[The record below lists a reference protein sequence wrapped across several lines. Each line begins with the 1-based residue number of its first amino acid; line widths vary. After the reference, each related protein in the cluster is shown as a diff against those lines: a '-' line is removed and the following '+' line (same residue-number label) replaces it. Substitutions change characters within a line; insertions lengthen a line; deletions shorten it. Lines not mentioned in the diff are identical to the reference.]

1 MRQIQK
7 MKKIIIGIFLSI
19 FALPAMA
26 ITVSGAVVDSESS
39 EPLAGATILET
50 GTNNYTIADANGA
63 FTLDKVND
71 NSTLTIQYVTYKDK
85 TIKAESTVGTIKLES
100 DTILDEVVVTTSNI
114 GQPCGQSVL
123 PANATAGTWQKD
135 SYDKTICVV
144 SECATGY
151 KVNKKTNTC
160 FKSEPCSKIQ
170 LLPIYAASG
179 HTDIDASGR
188 VICIPDECDPGY
200 EKIKD
205 NKCESISGKPC
216 KKLPAHAKKGIRGLN
231 VANKEVCFV
240 TECAGKYLPSDNG
253 TECVL
258 SEGECSTAELQQIA
272 NATKGEKL
280 KGVCKATECKE
291 DYKVKNG
298 KCVSKN
304 GDECTASDTNATKA
318 KYKNINN
325 KLQCVITQCKNGYM
339 PNNDGTACEVS
350 EGSCNKNQVNAIEHA
365 TKGELKQGV
374 CHATEC
380 DGGYE
385 VSGGKCVEISGD
397 CKPMPANAKIAHRVW
412 NAETNS
418 EQCIID
424 ECAADYNVSDDELSC
439 IEKPQPTLT
448 AEQSAAKVQELREN
462 YNTQKAKEQ
471 STANKLIGAAGIGA
485 TGIGAQM
492 AASALAEQRADDAAE
507 ADMTAYLATFKCD
520 YGMGRN
526 INGGDKEVE
535 LPGGNDLL
543 SLYNE
548 YKTLADDLKTRKEAL
563 GLSAGIESQV
573 ILDKASTGLYDD
585 ESTGITNGTYAS
597 LARALANPTGT
608 DAEKW
613 NAQKSETS
621 QKLKA
626 GAITAG
632 VGAAASLVADVAVNS
647 GAAKQNRSD
656 EIVAKY
662 APLYKLQNDVAKY
675 APLYKLQND
684 VAKLPNS
691 EASITCPSDT
701 TGTYPNCECE
711 NKDKRVFN
719 TNSNMCEACQSD
731 RIVQD
736 GKCVVDAPN
745 AKCDTSDPNIVVAAD
760 GACSCQN
767 GFHPSADGQTCE
779 CPTTGFTLV
788 DGQCVPNNTT
798 LTALPQ
804 ITQQSTGLMA
814 QVATDI
820 IPAQHVV
827 LPAKNLF
834 ELGQSTLTQ
843 AAKNTITSFASQV
856 KTSVAKGN
864 SSDYCITIVGHTDK
878 TGNAQLNNNLSVN
891 RANAIKEAL
900 ISAGLSVQNIQASGR
915 GQTECT
921 MNGAQESCRKV
932 DITYRDSKC

>member
-1 MRQIQK
+1 
-7 MKKIIIGIFLSI
+7 MKKFLTGIFVVFFSVPAFAAMTSI
-19 FALPAMA
+19 
-26 ITVSGAVVDSESS
+26 SGSIVDERG
-39 EPLAGATILET
+39 EPLTGATILSKT
-50 GTNNYTIADANGA
+50 TINKYAIADTNGA
-63 FTLDKVND
+63 FSLQNIDSDDTLEV
-71 NSTLTIQYVTYKDK
+71 SFTGCTSK
-85 TIKAESTVGTIKLES
+85 TISASAANSKIVLNCENV
-100 DTILDEVVVTTSNI
+100 LDEVVTTAQWVSRACTDDELAPLHASAGNTARNADGTGVYCVPTACVAEYKLTHGVCEKI
-114 GQPCGQSVL
+114 ICDGPRYVMNAAKNGCDDMVGRDCQSGDANAKSAKYEMNGSTLECVIKKCNSKYMLDGGKCVPSDGPCSAEQIAAI
-123 PANATAGTWQKD
+123 PHATAG
-135 SYDKTICVV
+135 
-144 SECATGY
+144 
-151 KVNKKTNTC
+151 
-160 FKSEPCSKIQ
+160 
-170 LLPIYAASG
+170 
-179 HTDIDASGR
+179 
-188 VICIPDECDPGY
+188 
-200 EKIKD
+200 
-205 NKCESISGKPC
+205 
-216 KKLPAHAKKGIRGLN
+216 
-231 VANKEVCFV
+231 
-240 TECAGKYLPSDNG
+240 
-253 TECVL
+253 
-258 SEGECSTAELQQIA
+258 EL
-272 NATKGEKL
+272 KR
-280 KGVCKATECKE
+280 GVC
-291 DYKVKNG
+291 N
-298 KCVSKN
+298 
-304 GDECTASDTNATKA
+304 
-318 KYKNINN
+318 
-325 KLQCVITQCKNGYM
+325 
-339 PNNDGTACEVS
+339 
-350 EGSCNKNQVNAIEHA
+350 
-365 TKGELKQGV
+365 
-374 CHATEC
+374 ATEC

-385 VSGGKCVEISGD
+385 VSGGKCIEISGG
-397 CKPMPANAKIAHRVW
+397 CKPMPANAKVAHRVW
-412 NAETNS
+412 NTETNS

-424 ECAADYNVSDDELSC
+424 ECAAGYNVSNDKLSC

-448 AEQSAAKVQELREN
+448 AEQSAAKTQELREN

-492 AASALAEQRADDAAE
+492 AASALAEQRADNVAE

-597 LARALANPTGT
+597 LARALANPTGA

-613 NAQKSETS
+613 NAQKTETS

-647 GAAKQNRSD
+647 GAAKQNRSN

-662 APLYKLQNDVAKY
+662 APLYKLQNDVAK
-675 APLYKLQND
+675 
-684 VAKLPNS
+684 LPDS

-701 TGTYPNCECE
+701 TGTYPNCECK
-711 NKDKRVFN
+711 NKDKMVFN
-719 TNSNMCEACQSD
+719 TNSNMCEACPSD
-731 RIVQD
+731 RVVQD
-736 GKCVVDAPN
+736 GKCVVAAPN

-760 GACSCQN
+760 GTCSCQN
-767 GFHPSADGQTCE
+767 GFHLSADGQTCQ
-779 CPTTGFTLV
+779 CPTTGFALV
-788 DGQCVPNNTT
+788 GGQCVRNNPT
-798 LTALPQ
+798 LAALPQ
-804 ITQQSTGLMA
+804 ITQQSTGLLA

-820 IPAQHVV
+820 MPAQHVV

-834 ELGQSTLTQ
+834 ALGKSTLTP

-856 KTSVAKGN
+856 KTSVAMGD
-864 SSDYCITIVGHTDK
+864 SPDYCITVVGHTDK

-891 RANAIKEAL
+891 RANAVKEAL

>member
-1 MRQIQK
+1 
-7 MKKIIIGIFLSI
+7 MKNFLTGIFVVFFSVPA
-19 FALPAMA
+19 FA
-26 ITVSGAVVDSESS
+26 VKV
-39 EPLAGATILET
+39 T
-50 GTNNYTIADANGA
+50 GT
-63 FTLDKVND
+63 V
-71 NSTLTIQYVTYKDK
+71 
-85 TIKAESTVGTIKLES
+85 
-100 DTILDEVVVTTSNI
+100 
-114 GQPCGQSVL
+114 
-123 PANATAGTWQKD
+123 
-135 SYDKTICVV
+135 YDDLGV
-144 SECATGY
+144 
-151 KVNKKTNTC
+151 
-160 FKSEPCSKIQ
+160 P
-170 LLPIYAASG
+170 LYAAS
-179 HTDIDASGR
+179 IQQ
-188 VICIPDECDPGY
+188 V
-200 EKIKD
+200 D
-205 NKCESISGKPC
+205 N
-216 KKLPAHAKKGIRGLN
+216 LA
-231 VANKEVCFV
+231 
-240 TECAGKYLPSDNG
+240 NG
-253 TECVL
+253 TITNEQGEFSIDVPNDDSQLTIKYIGMKTQSLTATQANGKNIILAIDTALLDEGTTIGCVTK
-258 SEGECSTAELQQIA
+258 SIA
-272 NATKGEKL
+272 NA
-280 KGVCKATECKE
+280 
-291 DYKVKNG
+291 KNVLYDSSTG
-298 KCVSKN
+298 KCV
-304 GDECTASDTNATKA
+304 
-318 KYKNINN
+318 
-325 KLQCVITQCKNGYM
+325 
-339 PNNDGTACEVS
+339 PTACES
-350 EGSCNKNQVNAIEHA
+350 ERY
-365 TKGELKQGV
+365 ELTNNRTVQYRTSNNTV
-374 CHATEC
+374 ASTPDADC
-380 DGGYE
+380 DNCSTITIGDA
-385 VSGGKCVEISGD
+385 CVDRAGTPCTSTD
-397 CKPMPANAKIAHRVW
+397 KNAKVAHRVW
-412 NAETNS
+412 NTETNS

-424 ECAADYNVSDDELSC
+424 ECAADYNVSDDKLSC

-448 AEQSAAKVQELREN
+448 AEQSAAKTQELREN

-492 AASALAEQRADDAAE
+492 AASALAEQRADNVAE

-597 LARALANPTGT
+597 LARALSNPTGA

-662 APLYKLQNDVAKY
+662 APLYKLQNDVAK
-675 APLYKLQND
+675 
-684 VAKLPNS
+684 LPDS

-701 TGTYPNCECE
+701 TGTYPNCECK
-711 NKDKRVFN
+711 NKDKMVFN
-719 TNSNMCEACQSD
+719 TNSNMCEACPPD
-731 RIVQD
+731 RAVQD
-736 GKCVVDAPN
+736 GKCVVAAPN

-760 GACSCQN
+760 GTCSCQN
-767 GFHPSADGQTCE
+767 GFHPSADGQTCQ
-779 CPTTGFTLV
+779 CPTTGFALV
-788 DGQCVPNNTT
+788 DGQCVRNNPT
-798 LTALPQ
+798 LAALPQ
-804 ITQQSTGLMA
+804 IAQQSTGLLA

-820 IPAQHVV
+820 MPAQHIV

-834 ELGQSTLTQ
+834 ALGKSTLTP

-856 KTSVAKGN
+856 KTSVAIGN
-864 SSDYCITIVGHTDK
+864 SPDYCITVVGHTDK

-891 RANAIKEAL
+891 RANAVKEAL

>member
-1 MRQIQK
+1 
-7 MKKIIIGIFLSI
+7 MKKFLTGIFVVFFSVPSFAAMTSI
-19 FALPAMA
+19 
-26 ITVSGAVVDSESS
+26 SGSIVDKDG
-39 EPLAGATILET
+39 EPLPGATILSKT
-50 GTNNYTIADANGA
+50 THTHAIADSNGA
-63 FTLDKVND
+63 FSLQNIDSDDTLEV
-71 NSTLTIQYVTYKDK
+71 SFVGCTSK
-85 TIKAESTVGTIKLES
+85 TISASAANSEITLNCENN
-100 DTILDEVVVTTSNI
+100 ILDEVVTTAQWVSHACTADELAPLHASAGKTARNSNGTGVHCVPTACVDEYKLI
-114 GQPCGQSVL
+114 NGVCKQIICPGPRYVMNAANNGCDDMVGRDCKSGD
-123 PANATAGTWQKD
+123 ANAQSAKYEMNGSTLE
-135 SYDKTICVV
+135 CVI
-144 SECATGY
+144 
-151 KVNKKTNTC
+151 KKCNSP
-160 FKSEPCSKIQ
+160 KYR
-170 LLPIYAASG
+170 LDG
-179 HTDIDASGR
+179 
-188 VICIPDECDPGY
+188 
-200 EKIKD
+200 
-205 NKCESISGKPC
+205 GK
-216 KKLPAHAKKGIRGLN
+216 
-231 VANKEVCFV
+231 
-240 TECAGKYLPSDNG
+240 
-253 TECVL
+253 CVL
-258 SEGECSTAELQQIA
+258 SEGPCSDEQIA
-272 NATKGEKL
+272 
-280 KGVCKATECKE
+280 
-291 DYKVKNG
+291 
-298 KCVSKN
+298 
-304 GDECTASDTNATKA
+304 
-318 KYKNINN
+318 
-325 KLQCVITQCKNGYM
+325 
-339 PNNDGTACEVS
+339 
-350 EGSCNKNQVNAIEHA
+350 AIPHA
-365 TKGELKQGV
+365 TAGELKRGV
-374 CHATEC
+374 CNATAC

-385 VSGGKCVEISGD
+385 VSGGKCIEISGG
-397 CKPMPANAKIAHRVW
+397 CKSMPANAKVAHRVW
-412 NAETNS
+412 NTETNS

-424 ECAADYNVSDDELSC
+424 ECAADYNVSDDKLSC

-471 STANKLIGAAGIGA
+471 STANKLIGATGIGA

-492 AASALAEQRADDAAE
+492 AASALAEQRADNLAE

-597 LARALANPTGT
+597 LARALTNPTGA

-662 APLYKLQNDVAKY
+662 APLYKLQNDVAK
-675 APLYKLQND
+675 
-684 VAKLPNS
+684 LPDS

-701 TGTYPNCECE
+701 TGTYPNCECK
-711 NKDKRVFN
+711 NKDKMVFN
-719 TNSNMCEACQSD
+719 TNSNMCEACPSD
-731 RIVQD
+731 RVVQD
-736 GKCVVDAPN
+736 GKCVVAAPN

-760 GACSCQN
+760 GTCSCQN
-767 GFHPSADGQTCE
+767 GFHLSADGQTCQ
-779 CPTTGFTLV
+779 CPTTGFALV
-788 DGQCVPNNTT
+788 GGQCVRNNPT
-798 LTALPQ
+798 LAALPQ
-804 ITQQSTGLMA
+804 ITQQSTGLLA

-820 IPAQHVV
+820 MPAQHIV

-834 ELGQSTLTQ
+834 ALGKSTLTS

-856 KTSVAKGN
+856 KTAVANGD
-864 SSDYCITIVGHTDK
+864 SSDYCITVVGHTDK
-878 TGNAQLNNNLSVN
+878 TGNAQLNYNLSVN
-891 RANAIKEAL
+891 RANAVKEAL
-900 ISAGLSVQNIQASGR
+900 ISADLSVQNIQASGR

>member
-19 FALPAMA
+19 SALPAMA
-26 ITVSGAVVDSESS
+26 AQISGTIHDEQN
-39 EPLAGATILET
+39 EPLAGASVVIMGTTT
-50 GTNNYTIADANGA
+50 GTTADTDGKYTLSDVANDA
-63 FTLDKVND
+63 TLEF
-71 NSTLTIQYVTYKDK
+71 SF
-85 TIKAESTVGTIKLES
+85 VGCTPRQFSSSNVPDVIELNCQEQL
-100 DTILDEVVVTTSNI
+100 DTAVVTISNI
-114 GQPCGQSVL
+114 GMPCGQSIL

-135 SYDKTICVV
+135 STDKTICVV

-179 HTDIDASGR
+179 HTDIDANGR

-200 EKIKD
+200 EKTKD

-216 KKLPAHAKKGIRGLN
+216 KKLPAHAKDGIRGLN
-231 VANKEVCFV
+231 AANKEVCFV
-240 TECAGKYLPSDNG
+240 NECADKYVPSDNG

-272 NATKGEKL
+272 NATKGEKS

-339 PNNDGTACEVS
+339 PNNDGTACVVS
-350 EGSCNKNQVNAIEHA
+350 EGSCSAEQIAAIPHA
-365 TKGELKQGV
+365 TAGELKRGV
-374 CHATEC
+374 CYATAC
-380 DGGYE
+380 DGGGYE
-385 VSGGKCVEISGD
+385 VSGGKCIEISGG
-397 CKPMPANAKIAHRVW
+397 CKSMPANAKVAHRVW
-412 NAETNS
+412 NTETNS

-424 ECAADYNVSDDELSC
+424 ECAADYNVSDDKLSC

-471 STANKLIGAAGIGA
+471 STANKLIGATGIGA

-492 AASALAEQRADDAAE
+492 AASALAEQRADNLAE

-520 YGMGRN
+520 YGIGRN
-526 INGGDKEVE
+526 INGGDKDVE

-548 YKTLADDLKTRKEAL
+548 YKTLADDLKIRKEAL

-597 LARALANPTGT
+597 LARALANPTGA

-662 APLYKLQNDVAKY
+662 APLYKLQS
-675 APLYKLQND
+675 D
-684 VAKLPNS
+684 VAKLPDS

-701 TGTYPNCECE
+701 TGTYPNCECN
-711 NKDKRVFN
+711 NKDNMVFN
-719 TNSNMCEACQSD
+719 TNSNMCEACPSD
-731 RIVQD
+731 RVVQD
-736 GKCVVDAPN
+736 GKCVVAAPN

-760 GACSCQN
+760 GTCSCQH
-767 GFHPSADGQTCE
+767 GFRLSPDDQTCQ
-779 CPTTGFTLV
+779 CPTTGFTL
-788 DGQCVPNNTT
+788 DGGKCVLSNPT
-798 LTALPQ
+798 L
-804 ITQQSTGLMA
+804 A

-820 IPAQHVV
+820 MPVQHIV

-834 ELGQSTLTQ
+834 ALGKSTLTS

-856 KTSVAKGN
+856 KTSVATGD
-864 SSDYCITIVGHTDK
+864 SSDYCITVVGHTDK
-878 TGNAQLNNNLSVN
+878 TGNAKLNYNLSEN
-891 RANAIKEAL
+891 RANAVKEAL

>member
-1 MRQIQK
+1 
-7 MKKIIIGIFLSI
+7 MKKFLTGIFVVFFSVPAFAAMTSI
-19 FALPAMA
+19 
-26 ITVSGAVVDSESS
+26 SGSIVDKDG
-39 EPLAGATILET
+39 EPLPGATILSKT
-50 GTNNYTIADANGA
+50 TNKYAIADSNGA
-63 FTLDKVND
+63 FSLQNIDSDDILEVSFTGCTSQTISASTANSKITLNCENNLDEAVTTAQWVSRACTDDELAPLYASAGKTARNSDGTGVHCVPTACVDEYKLINGVCEQIICHGPRYVMNAAKNGCD
-71 NSTLTIQYVTYKDK
+71 DMVGRDCKSGDANAQSAKYAMNGSTLECV
-85 TIKAESTVGTIKLES
+85 IKKCNSKYMLDGGKCVLSDGPCTAEQIAA
-100 DTILDEVVVTTSNI
+100 I
-114 GQPCGQSVL
+114 PH
-123 PANATAGTWQKD
+123 ATAG
-135 SYDKTICVV
+135 
-144 SECATGY
+144 
-151 KVNKKTNTC
+151 
-160 FKSEPCSKIQ
+160 
-170 LLPIYAASG
+170 
-179 HTDIDASGR
+179 
-188 VICIPDECDPGY
+188 
-200 EKIKD
+200 
-205 NKCESISGKPC
+205 
-216 KKLPAHAKKGIRGLN
+216 
-231 VANKEVCFV
+231 
-240 TECAGKYLPSDNG
+240 
-253 TECVL
+253 
-258 SEGECSTAELQQIA
+258 EL
-272 NATKGEKL
+272 KR
-280 KGVCKATECKE
+280 GVCYAT
-291 DYKVKNG
+291 
-298 KCVSKN
+298 
-304 GDECTASDTNATKA
+304 A
-318 KYKNINN
+318 
-325 KLQCVITQCKNGYM
+325 
-339 PNNDGTACEVS
+339 
-350 EGSCNKNQVNAIEHA
+350 
-365 TKGELKQGV
+365 
-374 CHATEC
+374 C

-385 VSGGKCVEISGD
+385 VSGGKCIEISGG
-397 CKPMPANAKIAHRVW
+397 CKSMPANAKVAHRVW
-412 NAETNS
+412 NTETNS

-424 ECAADYNVSDDELSC
+424 ECAADYNVSDDKLSC

-471 STANKLIGAAGIGA
+471 STANKLIGATGIGA

-492 AASALAEQRADDAAE
+492 AASALAEQRADNLAE

-597 LARALANPTGT
+597 LARALANPTGA

-632 VGAAASLVADVAVNS
+632 VGAAASLVADIAVNS

-662 APLYKLQNDVAKY
+662 APLYKLQNDVAK
-675 APLYKLQND
+675 
-684 VAKLPNS
+684 LPDS

-701 TGTYPNCECE
+701 TGTYPNCECK
-711 NKDKRVFN
+711 NKDKMVFN
-719 TNSNMCEACQSD
+719 TNSNMCEACPSD
-731 RIVQD
+731 RVVQD
-736 GKCVVDAPN
+736 GKCVVAAPN

-760 GACSCQN
+760 GTCSCQN
-767 GFHPSADGQTCE
+767 GFRLFPDGQTCE
-779 CPTTGFTLV
+779 CPTTGFALDGGKCVRSNPTL
-788 DGQCVPNNTT
+788 
-798 LTALPQ
+798 
-804 ITQQSTGLMA
+804 A

-820 IPAQHVV
+820 MPAQHIV

-834 ELGQSTLTQ
+834 ALGKSTLTS

-856 KTSVAKGN
+856 KTAVANGD
-864 SSDYCITIVGHTDK
+864 SSDYCITVVGHTDK
-878 TGNAQLNNNLSVN
+878 TGNAQLNYNLSVN
-891 RANAIKEAL
+891 RANAVKEAL